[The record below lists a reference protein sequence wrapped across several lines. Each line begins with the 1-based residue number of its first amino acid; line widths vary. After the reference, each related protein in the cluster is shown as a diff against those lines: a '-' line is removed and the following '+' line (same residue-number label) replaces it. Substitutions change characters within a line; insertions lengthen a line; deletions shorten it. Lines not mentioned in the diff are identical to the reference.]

1 MRNPS
6 LAARA
11 LAKLVDGWS
20 IYAHGEHL
28 SGNLSLAG
36 FDVINHGN
44 FASVVQ
50 GLPNQ
55 VIKVFSLNDVGYQ
68 ILLDEFIK
76 NKSDHYPKIFS
87 FTTSGNYGI
96 VELEQLT
103 HSTKTAVAISGY
115 SDRVKSGSTVKSH
128 RWGDDFKNSILGLD
142 RIIKDNNKA
151 KKAVNLH
158 WDGHED
164 NIMFRGTIPV
174 LCDVIFGEK
183 NRATIN

>member
-20 IYAHGEHL
+20 IYSHGEHL

-36 FDVINHGN
+36 FDIINHGN

-55 VIKVFSLNDVGYQ
+55 VIKVFSLNDIGYQ

-76 NKSDHYPKIFS
+76 NDSDHYPSVYS

-103 HSTKTAVAISGY
+103 HSTKTAVAISNY
-115 SDRVKSGSTVKSH
+115 SDRVKSGSSVKSH
-128 RWGDDFKNSILGLD
+128 KWGEGLKDSILNLD
-142 RIIKDNNKA
+142 KVIRTNNQ
-151 KKAVNLH
+151 KKKGVALN

-174 LCDVIFGEK
+174 LCDVIFGE
-183 NRATIN
+183 RTIN

>member
-1 MRNPS
+1 MTMRNPS

-36 FDVINHGN
+36 FDVVNHGN

-68 ILLDEFIK
+68 ILLEEFIQQT
-76 NKSDHYPKIFS
+76 SDHYPKVYS

-103 HSTKTAVAISGY
+103 HNTKTAVAISNY
-115 SDRVKSGSTVKSH
+115 SDRVKSGSKVKSH
-128 RWGDDFKNSILGLD
+128 RWGDSFKESVLGLD
-142 RIIKDNNKA
+142 RIIRHHNQ
-151 KKAVNLH
+151 KKQAVSLR

-174 LCDVIFGEK
+174 LCDVIYGEK
-183 NRATIN
+183 T

>member
-11 LAKLVDGWS
+11 LSKLVDGWS
-20 IYAHGEHL
+20 IYSHGEQL

-36 FDVINHGN
+36 FDIINHGN

-76 NKSDHYPKIFS
+76 HESDHYPTVFS
-87 FTTSGNYGI
+87 YTTSGKYGI
-96 VELEQLT
+96 VEMEQLT
-103 HSTKTAVAISGY
+103 HSTKTAVAISNY
-115 SDRVKSGSTVKSH
+115 SDRLKSGSTVKAH
-128 RWGDDFKNSILGLD
+128 KWGTGFKDSVLCLD
-142 RIIKDNNKA
+142 HIIKINNQG
-151 KKAVNLH
+151 KKAVTLH

-183 NRATIN
+183 T